1 MSGWWVSTAWDIS
14 PFTLLSWVLWVIGSI
29 TLHELAHGWAAI
41 RCGDRTPIELG
52 HMTPN
57 PLVHMGGMSLIV
69 FGLFGFA
76 WGAMPVNPSRF
87 RREHDDALV
96 AFAGPAMN
104 LSLAFIA
111 AALLTVWNK
120 IAAANLMVGG
130 TFDTNLVMFLWSG
143 VFLNIAL
150 AIFNMVPIPPLDGS
164 RILASFSLPYARLM
178 SSEQGRTVGL
188 IGFLAIFWFGGRF
201 LVPAAISIGEAL
213 LALLKF

>member
-1 MSGWWVSTAWDIS
+1 MNGWWVSAAWESS
-14 PFTLLSWVLWVIGSI
+14 PVMLLSWVVWVIGSI
-29 TLHELAHGWAAI
+29 TLHELSHGWAAI
-41 RCGDRTPIELG
+41 RCGDRTPIESG

-87 RREHDDALV
+87 RRAHDDALV

-104 LSLAFIA
+104 VSLAFCA
-111 AALLTVWNK
+111 AVVLTLWNK
-120 IAAANLMVGG
+120 VAAANSLVG
-130 TFDTNLVMFLWSG
+130 TFDTNLTTFLWSG

-150 AIFNMVPIPPLDGS
+150 AIFNLMPIPPLDGA
-164 RILASFSLPYARLM
+164 RILASFSAPYARLM

-201 LVPAAISIGEAL
+201 LVPVASTAAQVL
-213 LALLKF
+213 LDLLHF